1 LLSVEKVQSVPDFRE
16 MLRREDVGPIIRRFF
31 INTLFDSTF
40 MLLGIV
46 VGAAFAVD
54 ARLNV
59 VLVTMVASSL
69 ALGISTGVS
78 VYEADSLERER
89 KIAELEK
96 ALFRDLSNTRIEKT
110 ARSITILTAMINF
123 VTPFVSC
130 AVMISPVM
138 LAIWQILEVNVA
150 SWFSVMLALGT
161 LFGAGVYLGKLGKTN
176 PWTKG
181 LRMAGFGFIAF
192 IIGFLLNT
200 LV

>member
-1 LLSVEKVQSVPDFRE
+1 VPDLTE
-16 MLRREDVGPIIRRFF
+16 MFRREDVGPIIRRFF

-46 VGAAFAVD
+46 VGAAFAAD
-54 ARLNV
+54 ARLNI

-96 ALFRDLSNTRIEKT
+96 ALFRDLSHTRIEKT
-110 ARSITILTAMINF
+110 ARSITILTAAINF
-123 VTPFVSC
+123 LTPLVSC
-130 AVMISPVM
+130 AVMTSPFV
-138 LAIWQILEVNVA
+138 LANWNILEINIA
-150 SWFSVMLALGT
+150 SWVSVIFALGT

-192 IIGFLLNT
+192 VIGFLLNT

>member
-1 LLSVEKVQSVPDFRE
+1 VPGLRE

-46 VGAAFAVD
+46 VGAAFAID

-89 KIAELEK
+89 KITELEK

-110 ARSITILTAMINF
+110 ARSITVLTAVINF
-123 VTPFVSC
+123 LTPFVSC
-130 AVMISPVM
+130 AVMVLPFI
-138 LAIWQILEVNVA
+138 LAIWKILEINVA

-161 LFGAGVYLGKLGKTN
+161 LFGEGVYLGKLGKTN
-176 PWTKG
+176 PWAKG

-192 IIGFLLNT
+192 IIGFLLNS